1 MKEKIKSARIAAGM
15 SQNEIAE
22 KTGMSRSQY
31 QQYEQ
36 GKRRPKL
43 ENLSKIAKACNVDI
57 DYFLKENE
65 E

>member
-1 MKEKIKSARIAAGM
+1 M